1 MKKVKISKANLYN
14 CEGFMF
20 EVDLVDKLNTYFKYE
35 DEFGMT
41 LKELSQ
47 IQPRD
52 FMLKLGKDQE
62 PVFTKAEVKKIIK
75 LLGWFNLIPEAM
87 ATCEVVDQDGRVR
100 QYSNVDHELP
110 QVLPDKEQEALD
122 KAAEITY
129 EITKDFEP
137 EILEQ

>member
-1 MKKVKISKANLYN
+1 MEKIKISEANLYN

-20 EVDLVDKLNTYFKYE
+20 EVDLVDKINTFFKHKSEY
-35 DEFGMT
+35 GMT

-52 FMLKLGKDQE
+52 FLLKLGKDQE
-62 PVFTKAEVKKIIK
+62 PVFTKSEVKKIIK
-75 LLGWFNLIPEAM
+75 LLSWFNLTPAAM
-87 ATCEVVDQDGRVR
+87 ATCEVVDQDGRIR

-110 QVLPDKEQEALD
+110 KVLPDAEQEALD
-122 KAAEITY
+122 KAAETTY
-129 EITKDFEP
+129 QITKDFEP